1 MTGYAFLEKSTEQ
14 FSYSVELKSLNS
26 RYLEIYVNVPKIIK
40 NEENELH
47 NLLKQRFGRGK
58 LELNIDIFDW
68 VVSKPIAI
76 NSDLIK
82 KYYRELRHVHRELGI
97 AEPLRFES
105 VLKLDGISQRDR
117 SAISRTSRSDIY
129 ATIVK
134 VIDRALDMRRKEGAS
149 IRKDLAKLVSEI
161 AGHIG
166 AIKSAA
172 RNSVNDKKEM
182 LRKRIENVAGAKVD
196 DVRLYTEIAILADKL
211 DINEEI
217 IRLKD
222 HIQKFNAMMKA
233 GDQVGKK
240 LDFLAQEMF
249 REVNTIGSKS
259 NNAEIAHMVVDMK
272 NHIEMIREHCR
283 NVV

>member
-40 NEENELH
+40 NEENDLH

-76 NSDLIK
+76 NSDMIK
-82 KYYRELRHVHRELGI
+82 KYYRGAAPRAPELGI

-117 SAISRTSRSDIY
+117 SAISRTSRGDIY
-129 ATIVK
+129 ATIGRV
-134 VIDRALDMRRKEGAS
+134 VDRALDMRRKEGAA

-166 AIKSAA
+166 AIKNATK
-172 RNSVNDKKEM
+172 NSVKDKKET

-196 DVRLYTEIAILADKL
+196 DVRLCTEIAILADKL

-222 HIQKFNAMMKA
+222 HIQKFKAMMKA
-233 GDQVGKK
+233 GGQVGKK